1 MTQRTGAVVRKRDTL
16 TDKQQLF
23 VDAYFACGMNATEAA
38 AQAGYSGDR
47 DTLSQQGSRLL
58 STVKIRARINELL
71 EEFHLTRNEAL
82 ARLAFMARGSMED
95 FIDENTGAID
105 TLKAKRAHQLH
116 LVKKYK
122 SKVTTFT
129 TKDGNEGEIVETEV
143 ELHDAQSAI
152 VNIGKHLGLWND
164 AAININVLNQLSDE
178 DLEALAAGKQIKTVS
193 IEAGKP

>member
-1 MTQRTGAVVRKRDTL
+1 MTQRTGTVVRKRDTL

-58 STVKIRARINELL
+58 STVKVRARINELL

-95 FIDENTGAID
+95 FIDEHTGAID

-178 DLEALAAGKQIKTVS
+178 DLEALAAGKQIKTLS
-193 IEAGKP
+193 IEAGR